1 MKLQEIVFHVPEQIE
16 PELFYRRRNGET
28 GPIEQTIKETQ
39 NQCVSFSA
47 GEGIVFDTFFNAFSL
62 AKWKRYTKNEKFSI
76 TIYGT
81 GTFQY
86 ELISATCK
94 EGLVCVPIDKGE
106 IVLEEGT
113 PVSIPI
119 PETDATICYPNF
131 TAVHDGCCLCSVC
144 YEGDC
149 EDLQD
154 IRLAI
159 DICTFKREPYVKRNI
174 HNLRDEILNQP
185 QSLLYGRTEVFV
197 SDNANTLG
205 DTFDGYSHV
214 HVNPNENVGGV
225 GGFTRGM
232 IEAMEYDEKGF
243 THVLIMDDDA
253 IILPSAVER
262 TYTLLATL
270 KEEYKEATIGGSL
283 LRENTTHVQFESG
296 ATWDR
301 GHIVAHHHH
310 YDFKKLEDVVANEKE
325 EVVEYTGWWYTAVPV
340 SVIKEVGLP
349 LPLFIHRDDI
359 EYGIRAGQNRFI
371 LMNGIAVWH
380 EAFENKMPGATEY
393 YDLRNMAIINSIHYK
408 DYSKKELKRFL
419 KKWVLSNIV
428 RYRYGYVYMNL
439 LGVEDFCKGIDWLK
453 KQDGQALHGTI
464 MTMNYKA
471 KPATEYVGYAGI
483 TEEDISWSH
492 LEQVEERKVGKLE
505 KLFKMATMN
514 GGMLP
519 AKGVKVARPH
529 GNIYDLFRKKE
540 ILYVDAAGN
549 GLLLKRDGNEL
560 RKCLSK
566 LSQTL
571 KIIDKD
577 FETAR
582 KSYEERYQ
590 ELITLDYWKRYLKMW
605 EQET

>member
-1 MKLQEIVFHVPEQIE
+1 MKLQEILFRVPEKIE
-16 PELFYRRRNGET
+16 PTLFYYRMNAEGH
-28 GPIEQTIKETQ
+28 PIEQKVEETQ
-39 NQCVSFSA
+39 SNCVSFSA
-47 GEGIVFDTFFNAFSL
+47 GERIVFDTFFNSFSL
-62 AKWKRYTKNEKFSI
+62 AKWKRYTKNKMFSI
-76 TIYGT
+76 TLRGS
-81 GTFQY
+81 GSFHY
-86 ELISATCK
+86 ELHGAVCDEGLLCVSMDQQDITLK
-94 EGLVCVPIDKGE
+94 EGE
-106 IVLEEGT
+106 VLT
-113 PVSIPI
+113 ISIP
-119 PETDATICYPNF
+119 EKDVTICYPSF
-131 TAVHDGCCLCSVC
+131 TAVYDGSYIESVC
-144 YEGDC
+144 YVGDW
-149 EDLQD
+149 EELED

-159 DICTFKREPYVKRNI
+159 DICTFKREPYVTRNI
-174 HNLRDEILNQP
+174 NNLKTEILDNQD
-185 QSLLYGRTEVFV
+185 SLLYGKIEVFV

-205 DTFDGYSHV
+205 DTFKEYEHV

-243 THVLIMDDDA
+243 SHILIMDDDA

-262 TYTLLATL
+262 TYALLATL
-270 KEEYKEATIGGSL
+270 KDEYKDATIGGSL

-310 YDFKKLEDVVANEKE
+310 YDFTKLEDVVANEKE
-325 EVVEYTGWWYTAVPV
+325 ESVEYTGWWYTVVPV
-340 SVIKEVGLP
+340 KKIKEVGLP

-419 KKWVLSNIV
+419 KKWVLSNLV

-453 KQDGQALHGTI
+453 QQDGQALHGTI
-464 MTMNYKA
+464 MAMNYKA
-471 KPATEYVGYAGI
+471 KSVVEYIDYKGI
-483 TEEDISWSH
+483 KEEDVSWSH
-492 LEQVEERKVGKLE
+492 LEQVEERAVGKVE
-505 KLFKMATMN
+505 KLFKVITMN
-514 GGMLP
+514 GGILP
-519 AKGVKVARPH
+519 AKGIKVTRPH

-540 ILYVDAAGN
+540 VLYVDAAGN
-549 GLLLKRDGNEL
+549 GLLLKRNAKEL
-560 RKCLSK
+560 RCCLSK
-566 LSQTL
+566 LSDTL
-571 KIIDKD
+571 KVIDRD

-582 KSYEERYQ
+582 EGYEKRYQ
-590 ELITLDYWKRYLKMW
+590 ELTTLAFWKSYLKM
-605 EQET
+605 QED